1 MESIEPVEKSYS
13 HIDMETF
20 VFPHPYSVAEM
31 TTDSLFHFGR
41 LGSVLVRLRLS
52 EVRCTDS
59 NFDWPSLVFPEP
71 YILVVPTDTTNYED
85 GLFKEAHRVKKK
97 LSRVVLPP
105 ARHRVFT
112 DCRMMIVVMDEG
124 RHEDGVLLYNCQHLM
139 KDFFKFYREGGN
151 E

>member
-52 EVRCTDS
+52 EVQCTDS
-59 NFDWPSLVFPEP
+59 NFD
-71 YILVVPTDTTNYED
+71 
-85 GLFKEAHRVKKK
+85 
-97 LSRVVLPP
+97 
-105 ARHRVFT
+105 
-112 DCRMMIVVMDEG
+112 
-124 RHEDGVLLYNCQHLM
+124 
-139 KDFFKFYREGGN
+139 
-151 E
+151 